1 MFNYTVR
8 RLLGAIPVILGVILV
23 VFILTTIVPGDPALI
38 LSGQR
43 GDPATIERIRDE
55 MGLNDPLHVQ
65 LFDFYKSVFTMKL
78 GRSYTNNMSVVQA
91 IGERLPYTIKLALL
105 AMIISV
111 TFGVLVGI
119 VSATKQYT
127 MWDYIVMVLSL
138 LGISAPAFFVGIVCI
153 LVFIVWLRWIPG
165 TGTGNGEFIYIV
177 LPAVTLGL
185 RPLALIGRLTR
196 SSLLEVI
203 RQDYIT
209 TARAKGLRESVVVF
223 KHALKNSLIP
233 VVTIIGLQT
242 AEILGGVVLTET
254 VFSWPGIG
262 RLSIHAVTRRDFP
275 VIRAVVLFMALVF
288 VFANLIVDL
297 SYGFL
302 DPRIRY
308 D

>member
-1 MFNYTVR
+1 MFSYTLR
-8 RLLGAIPVILGVILV
+8 RLLGAIPVVLGVILV

-55 MGLNDPLHVQ
+55 MGLNDPLHIQ

-105 AMIISV
+105 AMVISV
-111 TFGVLVGI
+111 TLGVLVGI

-127 MWDYIVMVLSL
+127 IWDYIVMVLSL

-209 TARAKGLRESVVVF
+209 TARAKGLKESVVVF

-275 VIRAVVLFMALVF
+275 IIRAVVLFMALVF

>member
-1 MFNYTVR
+1 MLQYAVR
-8 RLLGAIPVILGVILV
+8 RLLEAIPVLLGVILV

-43 GDPATIERIRDE
+43 GDTETLERIRDD

-65 LFDFYKSVFTMKL
+65 LFNFYKSVFTLNL
-78 GRSYTNNMSVVQA
+78 GRSYTNNMTVVQA
-91 IGERLPYTIKLALL
+91 IGERLPYTISLALL
-105 AMIISV
+105 AMAIAVIL
-111 TFGVLVGI
+111 GVLVGI
-119 VSATKQYT
+119 ISATKQYSV
-127 MWDYIVMVLSL
+127 WDNIVMVLSL
-138 LGISAPAFFVGIVCI
+138 LGISAPAFFVGILCI
-153 LVFIVWLRWIPG
+153 LIFIARLRWIPG
-165 TGTGNGEFIYIV
+165 TGTGNGELIYLI

-209 TARAKGLRESVVVF
+209 TARAKGLRETVVIF

-242 AEILGGVVLTET
+242 AEILGGVVITER
-254 VFSWPGIG
+254 VFGWPGIG
-262 RLSIHAVTRRDFP
+262 RLSIAAVTRRDFP
-275 VIRAVVLFMALVF
+275 VIRGVVLFMALVF
-288 VFANLIVDL
+288 VIANVAVDL
-297 SYGFL
+297 SYGLL

>member
-1 MFNYTVR
+1 MLNYAIR
-8 RLLGAIPVILGVILV
+8 RLVEAIPVILGVILV
-23 VFILTTIVPGDPALI
+23 VFILTTIVPGDPALL

-43 GDPATIERIRDE
+43 GDPETLERIRDE

-65 LFDFYKSVFTMKL
+65 LFNFYKGVFTLDL
-78 GRSYTNNMSVVQA
+78 GRSYTNNMTVVQA
-91 IGERLPYTIKLALL
+91 IGERLPYSISLAFL
-105 AMIISV
+105 AMTISV
-111 TFGVLVGI
+111 IFGVLVGI
-119 VSATKQYT
+119 ISATQRYSF
-127 MWDYIVMVLSL
+127 WDYLVMVLSL
-138 LGISAPAFFVGIVCI
+138 VGISAPAFFVGIVCI
-153 LVFIVWLRWIPG
+153 LIFIVGLRWIPG
-165 TGTGNGEFIYIV
+165 TGTGNGEWIYII

-242 AEILGGVVLTET
+242 AEILGGVILTER
-254 VFSWPGIG
+254 VFSWPGLG
-262 RLSIHAVTRRDFP
+262 RLSINAVTRRDFP
-275 VIRAVVLFMALVF
+275 VIRGVVLFMALVF
-288 VFANLIVDL
+288 VAANIIVDL
-297 SYGFL
+297 SYGIL